1 MEFYGNKWVKA
12 LPQFPYFRNLSVL
25 LTVQVLLKLQFTE
38 KEKET
43 LSVVAEFFSNAAWF
57 AISIKW
63 TKQNRTF
70 YI

>member
-1 MEFYGNKWVKA
+1 MEFYENKWVKA

-43 LSVVAEFFSNAAWF
+43 LSVVAGFFSNAAWF
-57 AISIKW
+57 TISIKW